1 MVTQATND
9 SMELYEEY
17 SSDRFEKMTRR
28 TDWDMPSNRS
38 RAARRASVRTSGSR
52 RASRKFSSRNGGMH
66 RRRRTF
72 K

>member
-9 SMELYEEY
+9 MEIFEEF

-38 RAARRASVRTSGSR
+38 RAARRASARTTASR
-52 RASRKFSSRNGGMH
+52 RVSHTVSFKRGGMH

>member
-1 MVTQATND
+1 MVTQATK
-9 SMELYEEY
+9 SQELFEEY

-38 RAARRASVRTSGSR
+38 RAARRASVRTPASR
-52 RASRKFSSRNGGMH
+52 RASQAFSSRKGGMH
-66 RRRRTF
+66 RRRRIF